1 MCFNSGI
8 ECNQRNHHYG
18 SVLLETTNGDAFG
31 GVGGRAMLPKA
42 LEPSLVD

>member
-31 GVGGRAMLPKA
+31 GTGGREGDAAKSSRA
-42 LEPSLVD
+42 ESR